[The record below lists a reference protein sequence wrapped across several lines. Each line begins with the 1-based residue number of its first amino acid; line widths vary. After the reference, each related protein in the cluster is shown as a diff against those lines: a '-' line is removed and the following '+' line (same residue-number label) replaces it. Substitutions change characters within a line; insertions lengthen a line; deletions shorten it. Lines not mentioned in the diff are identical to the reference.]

1 MSLGTVAD
9 VGIGLIFTW
18 LILSLVVMY
27 VQEWLVSHMAWRSK
41 MLETTIY
48 NMLAESS
55 IADQF
60 YNHPLI
66 QGLFTGPDGNRK
78 PSYIPSQQFVLAL
91 FDIVMKAG
99 TESSLLQ
106 QEIFKMRSDIDHLSK
121 DKRARAQAQYQLVL
135 LAAQKALTTEA
146 GQHALNQAVDG
157 VKAEMSNLAAID
169 PTLQTSVDKALSN
182 VQVNKE
188 QVDAVLAQFQTQ
200 NSGLTETPTLDQIRV
215 GVAALAV
222 TQPQLK
228 QALETLLQGVEEYA
242 VKGESALA
250 TARVS
255 VEKWFDDSMD
265 RLSGWYKRRVTK
277 LAFVI
282 GILVAILLNADTVLL
297 AQQLWRD
304 PVMRESLVAQA
315 QNFISQQPNT
325 NQAPTAE
332 QLNQYQAEF
341 ANMNIP
347 FGWIGTVQ
355 PLDASGAVPNSD
367 GKSSSACVMNPVN
380 DKDIFGFAVAGGCYP
395 VINAPHFN
403 DPTGWGLKLLGL
415 IASGLAAAQGAPFWF
430 DLLKKI
436 INIRSSGS
444 NPAETTTSN
453 QAAG

>member
-1 MSLGTVAD
+1 MSLETIID
-9 VGIGLIFTW
+9 VGIGLLFAW
-18 LILSLVVMY
+18 LILSLAAMY
-27 VQEWLVSHMAWRSK
+27 IQEWVVSRLGWRSQ
-41 MLETTIY
+41 MLKSTIY
-48 NMLAESS
+48 NMLSDSS

-66 QGLFTGPDGNRK
+66 QGLFTGQDGEHK

-106 QEIFKMRSDIDHLSK
+106 QEIYKMRSDMDRLSK
-121 DKRARAQAQYQLVL
+121 DKKALAEAQYQLVL
-135 LAAQKALTTEA
+135 TAAQKALTTEA
-146 GQHALNQAVDG
+146 GQEALNQAVGG
-157 VKAEMSNLAAID
+157 VKTELSNLAGID
-169 PTLQTSVDKALSN
+169 PILQVSVDQALAN

-228 QALETLLQGVEEYA
+228 QALDTLLQGAEEYA
-242 VKGESALA
+242 VKGESALT

-265 RLSGWYKRRVTK
+265 RLSGWYKRRAQG

-282 GILVAILLNADTVLL
+282 GISVALLVNADTVLL

-315 QNFISQQPNT
+315 QAFVSQQPNPT
-325 NQAPTAE
+325 QPPTAE
-332 QLNQYQAEF
+332 QLNQYKAQF
-341 ANMNIP
+341 TSLNIP
-347 FGWIGTVQ
+347 FGWIGT
-355 PLDASGAVPNSD
+355 PLAENSTGTLPTTD
-367 GKSSSACVMNPVN
+367 GKGTRACSLTPTSETDV
-380 DKDIFGFAVAGGCYP
+380 FGFAVAGECYP
-395 VINAPHFN
+395 IINAPHFN
-403 DPTGWGLKLLGL
+403 DLTGWLLKLVGL
-415 IASGLAAAQGAPFWF
+415 IISGLAAAQGAPFWF
-430 DLLKKI
+430 DILKKI
-436 INIRSSGS
+436 INIRSSGL
-444 NPAETTTSN
+444 NPAEVSK
-453 QAAG
+453 AATG

>member
-1 MSLGTVAD
+1 MSLGTIAD

-27 VQEWLVSHMAWRSK
+27 VQEWLVSQLGWRSK
-41 MLETTIY
+41 MLKTTIY
-48 NMLAESS
+48 NMLADSS

-66 QGLFTGPDGNRK
+66 QGLFTGADGEHK
-78 PSYIPSQQFVLAL
+78 PSYIPAQQFVLAL
-91 FDIVMKAG
+91 FDIVMKSG
-99 TESSLLQ
+99 TEGSLLQ
-106 QEIFKMRSDIDHLSK
+106 QEIFKMRSDIDNLSK
-121 DKRARAQAQYQLVL
+121 NKQARAQAQYQLVL

-146 GQHALNQAVDG
+146 GQEGLTQAVAG
-157 VKAEMSNLAAID
+157 VKVELSKLAGVD
-169 PTLQTSVDKALSN
+169 PILQASVDQALAN

-188 QVDAVLAQFQTQ
+188 QVDAVLSQFQAQ

-265 RLSGWYKRRVTK
+265 RLSGWYKRRAIR

-282 GILVAILLNADTVLL
+282 GIFVAIILNADTVLL
-297 AQQLWRD
+297 SQTLWRD

-315 QNFISQQPNT
+315 QNYINQQPNT
-325 NQAPTAE
+325 SQAPTTE
-332 QLNQYQAEF
+332 QLNQYRAQF

-355 PLDASGAVPNSD
+355 QLDANGAVPNSD
-367 GKSSSACVMNPVN
+367 GTSSSACVINPAN

-395 VINAPHFN
+395 IINAPHFN
-403 DPTGWGLKLLGL
+403 DLTGWGLKLLGL

-430 DLLKKI
+430 DILKKI

-444 NPAETTTSN
+444 NPSESTSS